1 MITVLVSG
9 ASGIVGYGVLRSLRQ
24 APTDL
29 RLIGTAIADDSVAP
43 AFCDVFERAI
53 PTADEGYLSWLLST
67 IAKHQIDLVI
77 PGIEA
82 DLYKWVNHVAEIE
95 HSGAKILLNDPAL
108 ISLCEDKWRFYENLK
123 AFGTS
128 YAIDSSLV
136 PDFEFLESSFGL
148 PFLLKPRRAYGAR
161 GIVRVDD
168 RASFDRYRS
177 DVGPVLM
184 AQPIVGADDE
194 EYTTSA
200 FGDGQGSFFSSIT
213 LKRTL
218 SSEGFTEKAQV
229 VESQDVVRAVSALC
243 RCFAPVGP
251 TNFQFRRH
259 HDGFKLLEINPRL
272 SSSTSIRAAFG
283 YNEAQMAIDYFLKN
297 VKPAPPSIRRG
308 RAVRYV
314 EDLVFYDD
322 RIDL

>member
-1 MITVLVSG
+1 
-9 ASGIVGYGVLRSLRQ
+9 
-24 APTDL
+24 
-29 RLIGTAIADDSVAP
+29 
-43 AFCDVFERAI
+43 
-53 PTADEGYLSWLLST
+53 
-67 IAKHQIDLVI
+67 
-77 PGIEA
+77 
-82 DLYKWVNHVAEIE
+82 
-95 HSGAKILLNDPAL
+95 
-108 ISLCEDKWRFYENLK
+108 
-123 AFGTS
+123 
-128 YAIDSSLV
+128 
-136 PDFEFLESSFGL
+136 
-148 PFLLKPRRAYGAR
+148 
-161 GIVRVDD
+161 VDD

-218 SSEGFTEKAQV
+218 SSEGFTEKAHV

-243 RCFAPVGP
+243 RCFTPVGP

-259 HDGFKLLEINPRL
+259 RDGFKLLEINPRL

-283 YNEAQMAIDYFLKN
+283 YNEAHMAIDYFLKN